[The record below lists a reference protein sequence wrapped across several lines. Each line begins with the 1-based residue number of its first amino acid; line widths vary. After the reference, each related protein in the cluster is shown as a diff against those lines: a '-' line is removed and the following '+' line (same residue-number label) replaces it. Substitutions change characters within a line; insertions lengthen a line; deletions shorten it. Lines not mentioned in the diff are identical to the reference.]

1 MVAGKSCRYHL
12 IGLCVLTKQFDT
24 NRLKFSV
31 DFDTSYF
38 FLPNDI
44 KWFRLSNLKVRK
56 VKVLLFS
63 SIVLSVK
70 KERFFSH

>member
-1 MVAGKSCRYHL
+1 MTQK
-12 IGLCVLTKQFDT
+12 
-24 NRLKFSV
+24 NR
-31 DFDTSYF
+31 TSF
-38 FLPNDI
+38 MNDPLPNDI